1 MGPVETP
8 DWMLIGPGHYTGMTW
23 WKSGTGNDGSKRDDD
38 AKSGRGDKHV
48 DNQQRWPRPRSQRV
62 RETGMMKE
70 EICMIMVTFFV
81 KRTLRRIG
89 D

>member
-8 DWMLIGPGHYTGMTW
+8 EWMLIGPGHYTGTMW

-38 AKSGRGDKHV
+38 EKSGRGDKHV

-62 RETGMMKE
+62 RETGTMKE